1 MIDHLGIGVSD
12 IARSKQFFTDA
23 LKPLGIG
30 MLMDFGDG
38 AGFGY
43 DGKPFFWIGTSTKLS
58 AAHVAFVAKDRQTVD
73 AFHMAALSAG
83 GRDNGAPG
91 VRAHYHPNYYGA
103 FIFDLDGNN
112 IEAVCHV
119 PVGAL
124 AAMTSRP
131 TAKKTVKKTAKK
143 AAPKK
148 VMVKKAAKKAAKKA
162 VKKPAKKAGKAKR
175 RR

>member
-1 MIDHLGIGVSD
+1 MIDHLAIGVSD

-43 DGKPFFWIGTSTKLS
+43 DGKPFFWIGASARLS

-103 FIFDLDGNN
+103 FVFDLDGNN

-131 TAKKTVKKTAKK
+131 TAKKTVKRTARKSAKK

-148 VMVKKAAKKAAKKA
+148 VAAKKA
-162 VKKPAKKAGKAKR
+162 VKKPAKKAAKAKR